1 MPGKLTDDSQVAE
14 HALGDVRY
22 RRASLF
28 FAASLLLLASVAAY
42 LLAAQRKQIWTA
54 AHQNAL
60 SIALG
65 LEASISSLLQ
75 QPSFSLQGIRAD
87 LARGSL
93 EPREKAIASLR
104 DAMRFD
110 PVSEYLGLG
119 RADVGE
125 ITVVDHRGDPVQ
137 LTTSFRAAMVGASGP
152 GFALRPLVRLSDGKG
167 WYLPL
172 TLRIG
177 PGDSQDAAFA
187 LVPVRRLISGAESLR
202 LLPDSWVSLVTL
214 DGTRLLGFS
223 GADRLQVNGA
233 RMPPELLK
241 LAGAK
246 SDVGDLI
253 EPITGR
259 KSVVGYSRSETV
271 PLFVGTVVPF
281 SSLYVMW
288 LKQAVAPLTV
298 LVIALF
304 AVGVFG
310 LQLRTSLR
318 RQQLYVAEQEYL
330 ASHDTLTGLL
340 NRDAFIRLLER
351 VVNKGAAHA
360 FAVVLLDLNHFKD
373 INDTLGH
380 AAGDRVLEVL
390 GERLTVLQRAENV
403 RVGRLGGDELAIFA
417 PRADFPQALERFCAR
432 VQACL
437 NETIVLSGVE
447 LNLSA
452 SMGATLFPHD
462 AKTPAELLRCAD
474 IAMYS
479 AKSELRSYSRYTELM
494 DNFTADMLALKSE
507 FARALRDGGL
517 SIVYQ
522 PKVRLSSGALVGLEA
537 LSRWKHPTLGAM
549 LPARY
554 VQLAET
560 TELIH
565 PFTLFMLESAMRQ
578 VARWLT
584 VGRAV
589 PVSVNISAN
598 NLLDHTF
605 VDKLAG
611 VLDSAN
617 VPAEMLELEITES
630 AVMRHPETMLKRLHA
645 VRELGVQLSIDD
657 FGTGYASLAY
667 LKTLPVH
674 ALKIDK
680 SFVIDLADDEADQ
693 RIVRSS
699 IQLAHGFGMTVVAEG
714 VESEAV
720 VERLQEYRCDFAQG
734 FHYAAPS
741 PADVIEDHWLGSA
754 PVL

>member
-1 MPGKLTDDSQVAE
+1 
-14 HALGDVRY
+14 
-22 RRASLF
+22 
-28 FAASLLLLASVAAY
+28 
-42 LLAAQRKQIWTA
+42 
-54 AHQNAL
+54 
-60 SIALG
+60 
-65 LEASISSLLQ
+65 
-75 QPSFSLQGIRAD
+75 
-87 LARGSL
+87 
-93 EPREKAIASLR
+93 
-104 DAMRFD
+104 
-110 PVSEYLGLG
+110 
-119 RADVGE
+119 
-125 ITVVDHRGDPVQ
+125 
-137 LTTSFRAAMVGASGP
+137 
-152 GFALRPLVRLSDGKG
+152 
-167 WYLPL
+167 
-172 TLRIG
+172 
-177 PGDSQDAAFA
+177 
-187 LVPVRRLISGAESLR
+187 
-202 LLPDSWVSLVTL
+202 
-214 DGTRLLGFS
+214 
-223 GADRLQVNGA
+223 
-233 RMPPELLK
+233 
-241 LAGAK
+241 
-246 SDVGDLI
+246 
-253 EPITGR
+253 
-259 KSVVGYSRSETV
+259 
-271 PLFVGTVVPF
+271 
-281 SSLYVMW
+281 MW

-298 LVIALF
+298 LVIALI
-304 AVGVFG
+304 AVGAFG
-310 LQLRTSLR
+310 FQLQTSLR
-318 RQQLYVAEQEYL
+318 RQQRYVTEQEYL

-360 FAVVLLDLNHFKD
+360 FAVVLLDVNHFKD

-390 GERLTVLQRAENV
+390 GERLMTLQRAENV
-403 RVGRLGGDELAIFA
+403 RVARLGGDELAIFA

-437 NETIVLSGVE
+437 NETIMLSGVE

-479 AKSELRSYSRYTELM
+479 AKSDLRSFSRYTEHM

-517 SIVYQ
+517 SVVYQ
-522 PKVRLSSGALVGLEA
+522 PKVRLAGGDLVGLEA
-537 LSRWKHPTLGAM
+537 LSRWKHPALGAM

-554 VQLAET
+554 VQLAES

-565 PFTLFMLESAMRQ
+565 PFTLFMLESATRQ
-578 VARWLT
+578 VARWLAA
-584 VGRAV
+584 GRQV

-611 VLDSAN
+611 VLDDAR

-657 FGTGYASLAY
+657 FGTGYASLSY

-680 SFVIDLADDEADQ
+680 SFVIDLAGDEGDQ

-720 VERLQEYRCDFAQG
+720 VERLQEYGCDFGQG
-734 FHYAAPS
+734 FHYAAPA
-741 PADVIEDHWLGSA
+741 PAEEVEARWFSGT